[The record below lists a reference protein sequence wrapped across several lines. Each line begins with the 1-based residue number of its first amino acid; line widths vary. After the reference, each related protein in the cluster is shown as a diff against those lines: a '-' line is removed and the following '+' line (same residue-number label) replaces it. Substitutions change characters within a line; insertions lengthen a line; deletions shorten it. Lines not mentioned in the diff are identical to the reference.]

1 MKVKPYE
8 QVSAIYDGLMKK
20 LDYDSWSKYILL
32 IAKAKDNVKDKAKFL
47 ELGAGNC
54 KMAKILS
61 DKYKNY
67 YASDISLSMLRS
79 GVNNNLKKICCD
91 MTSLPFKEKF
101 DFVFS
106 AFDSVNYILN
116 KKSLQNL
123 FKEIYCLLE
132 EDGMFTFDAS
142 LEKNSLNFSI
152 SKSTEGRHNDYQYRM
167 LSKYNKQS
175 RIHSNHFYIR
185 DEFGNEFK
193 ELHKEK
199 IYKLDTYFKLA
210 EKEGLYTEACYDC
223 FSFKDVNE
231 NSQRAQFVMRKIN

>member
-20 LDYDSWSKYILL
+20 LDYVSWSKYILL
-32 IAKAKDNVKDKAKFL
+32 IAKENVQDKSKFL

-54 KMAKILS
+54 MMAKIIS
-61 DKYKNY
+61 EKYKNY

-79 GVNNNLKKICCD
+79 SDKNNLKRICCD

-106 AFDSVNYILN
+106 AFDSVNYIL
-116 KKSLQNL
+116 KQKSLQNL
-123 FKEIYCLLE
+123 FKEINYLLE
-132 EDGMFTFDAS
+132 EDGVFTFDAS
-142 LEKNSLNFSI
+142 LETNSLNFSI
-152 SKSTEGRHNDYQYRM
+152 SKSTEGRHNDYHYRM
-167 LSKYNKQS
+167 LSKYNKRS

-185 DEFGNEFK
+185 DEYGNEFK

-199 IYKLDTYFKLA
+199 IYKIDTYFKLA
-210 EKEGLYTEACYDC
+210 EKAGLYTEACYDC
-223 FSFKDVNE
+223 FTFKDVKQ

>member
-1 MKVKPYE
+1 MMVKPYE

-32 IAKAKDNVKDKAKFL
+32 IAKENVHDKAKFL

-61 DKYKNY
+61 EKYRNY

-79 GVNNNLKKICCD
+79 GDKNNLKKICCD

-106 AFDSVNYILN
+106 AFDSVNYILK

-123 FKEIYCLLE
+123 FKEIYYLLE
-132 EDGMFTFDAS
+132 EDGVFTFDAS
-142 LEKNSLNFSI
+142 LETNSLDFSI
-152 SKSTEGRHNDYQYRM
+152 GKSTEGRHNDYQYRM
-167 LSKYNKQS
+167 LSKYNKRS
-175 RIHSNHFYIR
+175 RIHYNNFYIW
-185 DEFGNEFK
+185 NESGINIK
-193 ELHKEK
+193 EVHKEK
-199 IYKLDTYFKLA
+199 IYKIDTYFKLA
-210 EKEGLYTEACYDC
+210 EKAGLYTEACYDC
-223 FSFKDVNE
+223 FSFKDVKQ

>member
-20 LDYDSWSKYILL
+20 LDYASWSKYILL
-32 IAKAKDNVKDKAKFL
+32 IAKENVQDKAKFL

-61 DKYKNY
+61 EKYKNY

-79 GVNNNLKKICCD
+79 SDKNNLKKICCD
-91 MTSLPFKEKF
+91 MISLPFKAKF
-101 DFVFS
+101 DFIFS
-106 AFDSVNYILN
+106 AFDCVNYIL
-116 KKSLQNL
+116 KQKSLQN
-123 FKEIYCLLE
+123 FFNGINYLLE
-132 EDGMFTFDAS
+132 EDGLFTFDAS
-142 LEKNSLNFSI
+142 LETNSLNFSI

-167 LSKYNKQS
+167 LSKYNKRS

-193 ELHKEK
+193 EVHKEK
-199 IYKLDTYFKLA
+199 IYKIDTFFKLA
-210 EKEGLYTEACYDC
+210 EKAGLYTEACYDC
-223 FSFKDVNE
+223 FTFKDVKQ
-231 NSQRAQFVMRKIN
+231 NSQRAQFIMRKIN

>member
-32 IAKAKDNVKDKAKFL
+32 IAKENVHDKAKFL

-61 DKYKNY
+61 EKYKNY

-79 GVNNNLKKICCD
+79 SDKNNLKKICCN

-101 DFVFS
+101 GFVFS
-106 AFDSVNYILN
+106 AFDSVNYIM
-116 KKSLQNL
+116 KRKSLQNL
-123 FKEIYCLLE
+123 FKEINYLLE
-132 EDGMFTFDAS
+132 EDGVFTFDAS
-142 LEKNSLNFSI
+142 LETNSLNFII

-167 LSKYNKQS
+167 SSKYNKRS

-199 IYKLDTYFKLA
+199 IYNIDTYFKLA
-210 EKEGLYTEACYDC
+210 EKAGLYTEACYDC
-223 FSFKDVNE
+223 FSFKDVKK

>member
-8 QVSAIYDGLMKK
+8 QVSAIYDDLMKK

-32 IAKAKDNVKDKAKFL
+32 IAKENVQDKAKFL

-54 KMAKILS
+54 KMANILS
-61 DKYKNY
+61 EKYKNY

-79 GVNNNLKKICCD
+79 SDKNNLKKICCD

-106 AFDSVNYILN
+106 AFDSVNYIL
-116 KKSLQNL
+116 KQKSLQNL
-123 FKEIYCLLE
+123 FKEINYLLE
-132 EDGMFTFDAS
+132 EDGVFTFDAS
-142 LEKNSLNFSI
+142 LETNSLNFSI
-152 SKSTEGRHNDYQYRM
+152 SKSTEGRYNNYQYRM
-167 LSKYNKQS
+167 LSKYNKRS

-199 IYKLDTYFKLA
+199 IYKIDTFFKLA
-210 EKEGLYTEACYDC
+210 EKAGLYTEACYDC
-223 FSFKDVNE
+223 FSFKDVKQ
-231 NSQRAQFVMRKIN
+231 NSQRAQFVMRRIN